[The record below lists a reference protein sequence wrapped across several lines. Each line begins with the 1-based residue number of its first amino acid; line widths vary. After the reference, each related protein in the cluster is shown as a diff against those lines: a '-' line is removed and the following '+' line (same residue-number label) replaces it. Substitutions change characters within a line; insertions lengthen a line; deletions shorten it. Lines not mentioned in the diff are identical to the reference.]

1 MAQSENQI
9 ESCNFMGLEDTGFK
23 LKGGIKVKYRRGI
36 TPGNDIT
43 RYVCGSLSKKGL

>member
-1 MAQSENQI
+1 MAQSEENQI

-36 TPGNDIT
+36 TPGNDINK
-43 RYVCGSLSKKGL
+43 VCMWEFK